1 MNINNSRMKKRIITK
16 IGDVFEVQLGSYK
29 KYFQYIA
36 NDMTQLNSSVIRVFA
51 EEYPIDYPPILEDIT
66 SGKVDFYAHTVLR
79 SGIQSNLWYKIG
91 KINFDEEVNILFRDC
106 DEDKYVPVS
115 KRWRV
120 WNINQPMKF
129 IEKLRGKN
137 RDAEIGIVFQPERI
151 INRMRT
157 GSYQIKYPDFE

>member
-1 MNINNSRMKKRIITK
+1 MNINNLRMKKRIVTK

-115 KRWRV
+115 KRWWV

-129 IEKLRGKN
+129 VEKLRGKY

-151 INRMRT
+151 INRMQT